1 MNETTRRHI
10 DKSRWPRLSPLL
22 DELLDLPPEQ
32 RPARLQ
38 ALEAQDQEL
47 AADLRELLWRQEAM
61 DAAQYLATPA
71 LQTME
76 AQQPSKA
83 NNSAGQQLGAY
94 TLEREIGQG
103 GMGTVWLA
111 RRTDGR
117 FDGLAAIKFLNAG
130 LLGRGDAG
138 RFAREGQILARLAHP
153 HIARLI
159 DAGISDSGE
168 QPYLVLEY
176 VDGLPLDQYCESKA
190 LTARERVTLFQ
201 DVLAAVAH
209 AHTRLI
215 LHRDLKPSNILVTAA
230 GEVKLLDFGIAKL
243 LHEENG
249 ASNAAAT
256 ELTALAGRAYTP
268 RYAAPEQVQGGEVS
282 TATDVYALGVLLYL
296 LLCGQHPTT
305 PGIEERTTPLERMR
319 TLVEV
324 APKKLSDQV
333 PDRAQAREL
342 RGDLDTIVAKALK
355 KLPAERYTNAA
366 ELAEDLR
373 RWLSD
378 EPIAARPDSR
388 AYVLSKFIRRH
399 RAAVAAGTAGVLA
412 LAALTTLSVA
422 QAWRAERAEKLA
434 LQRSAEA
441 DDLLGYMLGE
451 FADKLRPI
459 GRMELLN
466 DVGAK
471 ALAHLKLA
479 NAVEATQAAG
489 PTMTPNSILQRAKA
503 LTVLG
508 EVSVNKR
515 ELDAAVEPLLA
526 ARKLLAGASPEP
538 GLANDW
544 RKAQGTAAFW
554 LGHVYYTKRQLA
566 PAKLA
571 WEDYRLGSEAWL
583 RDAPGQFEPLR
594 ELAYALTNL
603 GVLALERGE
612 ISSAVGQFQDSQAM
626 KQQAVVLMPQDLS
639 LRGDFAE
646 GFSWLGSALVTQG
659 DFMAGRR
666 SFEAGLEQIAKAR
679 TLAPHDLDWIEREA
693 TMRLHLGRVL
703 LRLKDSRLGLTTLQQ
718 AHGQFQDL
726 LQTEPARRTW
736 RQALIRTKL
745 TLAEAS
751 PTNADASLAKAS
763 IEQLIA
769 MDQGTGAATSLR
781 RLPLRTQASLALAKD
796 LQAQQQGDAAQALL
810 TNMLPSFAQALS
822 KQPDNLLFHI
832 ANAKLRLDLAALAK
846 QHGDEAAA
854 HAQCVTLIDELQGQR
869 RLLQLHYEIT
879 EVWVQAHSCL
889 GRQEAVQAEQ
899 DWLRSK
905 LGT

>member
-1 MNETTRRHI
+1 MNETTRRSI
-10 DKSRWPRLSPLL
+10 DKSRWPLLSPLL

-38 ALEAQDQEL
+38 TLEAQDQEL
-47 AADLRELLWRQEAM
+47 AADLRELLWRQDAM
-61 DAAQYLATPA
+61 DAANYLATPA

-76 AQQPSKA
+76 TQQQQAKA
-83 NNSAGQQLGAY
+83 SNSAGQQLGAY

-117 FDGLAAIKFLNAG
+117 FDGLAAIKFLKAG

-153 HIARLI
+153 HIARLL
-159 DAGISDSGE
+159 DAGITESGE

-176 VDGLPLDQYCESKA
+176 VDGLPLDQYCDSQA
-190 LTARERVTLFQ
+190 LTARARVALFQ

-243 LHEENG
+243 LHEEG
-249 ASNAAAT
+249 ATEAAAT
-256 ELTALAGRAYTP
+256 ELTRQAGRAYTP
-268 RYAAPEQVQGGEVS
+268 RYAAPEQVQGFDVS

-305 PGIEERTTPLERMR
+305 PGEEEHTTPLERMR

-324 APKKLSDQV
+324 APRKLSDQV
-333 PDRAQAREL
+333 PDKAQAREL

-378 EPIAARPDSR
+378 EPIASRPDSR

-399 RAAVAAGTAGVLA
+399 RVAVAAGTAGVLA

-451 FADKLRPI
+451 FADKLRPL

-479 NAVEATQAAG
+479 NAVEATEAAG
-489 PTMTPNSILQRAKA
+489 LTMTPNSILQRAKA

-554 LGHVYYTKRQLA
+554 LGHVYFTKRQLA

-603 GVLALERGE
+603 GVLALERGD
-612 ISSAVGQFQDSQAM
+612 ISSAVEQLQASQAL
-626 KQQAVVLMPQDLS
+626 KQKAVVLMPQDQS
-639 LRGDFAE
+639 LRADYAE

-659 DFMAGRR
+659 EFLAGKR
-666 SFEAGLEQIAKAR
+666 SFEDGLEQIAKAR
-679 TLAPHDLDWIEREA
+679 ALAPHDLDWIEREA
-693 TMRLHLGRVL
+693 TMRFHLGRVL
-703 LRLKDSRLGLTTLQQ
+703 LSLKESRLAVVTLQQ
-718 AHGQFQDL
+718 AQVQFQDL
-726 LQTEPARRTW
+726 LQTDPARRTW
-736 RQALIRTKL
+736 RQALIRTRL
-745 TLAEAS
+745 ALAEAS
-751 PTNADASLAKAS
+751 PTNVDASLAKAS
-763 IEQLIA
+763 VEQLVA
-769 MDQGTGAATSLR
+769 MDQGTGASSSLR

-796 LQAQQQGDAAQALL
+796 LQAKHENDAARELL
-810 TNMLPSFAQALS
+810 TSLLPSLAQALS
-822 KQPDNLLFHI
+822 KQPEYLRLHI
-832 ANAKLRLDLAALAK
+832 ANAQLRLGLAELAR
-846 QHGDEAAA
+846 QRRDEAAA

-889 GRQEAVQAEQ
+889 GRKEAVQAEQ